1 MLKPE
6 YKPPPLSGLQQSFTL
21 FAGVIIPAISIT
33 VEASTHI
40 CAGAFFDPIPSVWY
54 LMLVIFVPI
63 AQLHV
68 WFTVDRGTTE
78 RLVLA
83 GWLNVLSLGVSIFY
97 SVLNIPLLPFAVL
110 TIAFIVGLLPL
121 APVLSLVAALVQRR
135 HLKQIAARAPQKLF
149 IMRKAGLLTGLVITA
164 AFIGLLELP
173 ASITRYGLKLA
184 ASQSSETR
192 AKGIQFLRNFGS
204 RDYLRRACY
213 GRTGWA
219 TDFVGYFLS
228 VQDPVTPSEAQQI
241 YYRVTGE
248 TFDTSLPPPRS
259 GRGLI
264 ADDEWDFSSDRG
276 VKKIDGT
283 LKGLSLANSQIYTK
297 ADANGG
303 VAYTEWTLVFS
314 NEAAQ
319 SLEARAEVQLPPGAV
334 VSRLTLWVNGEE
346 REATFAGKGK
356 LTADQQVAIPERRDP
371 VLVTTSGP
379 DRILV
384 QCFPVPGYGGEMKIR
399 IGITIPLL
407 LEDLN
412 HAQLL
417 FPHFIDRNF
426 HSPDWLGHSVYIDS
440 KTSIS
445 SASNVFT
452 TTEFTADRVVTH
464 GRIPESEM
472 SKPRTTILIAR
483 ENAPT
488 WSKDPFQSGNFII
501 QQDFEARVPKHLY
514 RIVLV
519 VDTSAT
525 MEDLRDELMFALE
538 SIPAGFD
545 FKLVLADAEGLSH
558 NFAES
563 DVRKAWW
570 LLANTVC
577 AGGADNVPA
586 LLKAWDLA
594 TEKPGNN
601 AIVWVHGP
609 QLLQLQSARDL
620 RGRWESSPYGPLL
633 YSVQAKSGSDQ
644 ILKSLDGIDEVR
656 SVPRT
661 KELDKDLGK
670 LFQRLTGR
678 VTTLEWVRKS
688 KKVESLPDP
697 YEAIETSDHLARL
710 WANDEVARILAAG
723 NGSLNIAAA
732 MLAARYQIV
741 TPVTDAVVLETAEQY
756 RAADRTPFEETSS
769 MIPDPD
775 MPILVGLVLAF
786 LLGWLVYRSRRL
798 ARRGGTV

>member
-6 YKPPPLSGLQQSFTL
+6 YKPPPLSGFQQSFTL

-68 WFTVDRGTTE
+68 WFTVDRGSTE

-97 SVLNIPLLPFAVL
+97 SFLNIPLLPFAVL
-110 TIAFIVGLLPL
+110 TIAFVVGLLPL

-164 AFIGLLELP
+164 AFIGLLEIP
-173 ASITRYGLKLA
+173 GSMTRYGLKLA
-184 ASQSSETR
+184 ASQSPETR
-192 AKGIQFLRNFGS
+192 AKGIRFLRNFGS
-204 RDYLRRACY
+204 RDHLLRACY
-213 GRTGWA
+213 GRMGWT
-219 TDFVGYFLS
+219 TDFVGYFFS
-228 VQDPVTPSEAQQI
+228 VQDAITPTEAREI

-248 TFDTSLPPPRS
+248 TFDTSAPPPKS

-264 ADDEWDFSSDRG
+264 LDESDFDSAGG
-276 VKKIDGT
+276 VEKIGGK
-283 LKGLSLANSQIYTK
+283 LKGLSLANSQLYTK

-334 VSRLTLWVNGEE
+334 VSRLTLWVNREE

-356 LTADQQVAIPERRDP
+356 LPADQQVAIPERRDP

-412 HAQLL
+412 HALLL

-426 HSPDWLGHSVYIDS
+426 HIPDWLGHDVYIDS

-445 SASNVFT
+445 FASNVLMT
-452 TTEFTADRVVTH
+452 SEFTADSFVNR
-464 GRIPESEM
+464 GRIPESEL
-472 SKPRTTILIAR
+472 SNPRTTILIAR
-483 ENAPT
+483 ANTPT

-519 VDTSAT
+519 VDTSAA

-563 DVRKAWW
+563 DVKKAWY
-570 LLANTVC
+570 LLANTAC
-577 AGGADNVPA
+577 SGGADNVPA

-609 QLLQLQSARDL
+609 QLLQLQSADEL
-620 RGRWESSPYGPLL
+620 RKRWETSPYGPLL

-644 ILKSLDGIDEVR
+644 ILKSLDGIGEVR

-670 LFQRLTGR
+670 LFLRLTGR
-678 VTTLEWVRKS
+678 IAKLEWVRTS

-697 YEAIETSDHLARL
+697 YEAIETSDQIARL
-710 WANDEVARILAAG
+710 WANDEVTRILAAKHE
-723 NGSLNIAAA
+723 SLNIAAA
-732 MLAARYQIV
+732 MHAARYQIV
-741 TPVTDAVVLETAEQY
+741 TPVTDAVVIETADQY

-769 MIPDPD
+769 MIPNPD
-775 MPILVGLVLAF
+775 MPILVGLVLVF
-786 LLGWLVYRSRRL
+786 LLGWLIYRSRRL